1 MAAGKEIRGKIKSV
15 ENTKKITKA
24 IALEALAMIG
34 VDAAGLEEMD
44 RKILKLLIKND
55 APVGL
60 KTIAVAVGEE
70 EGTIE
75 EVYEP
80 YLIQNNS
87 LVCTSRGRKATAKA
101 AKHLGEEPVRD
112 DQARLF

>member
-1 MAAGKEIRGKIKSV
+1 
-15 ENTKKITKA
+15 
-24 IALEALAMIG
+24 MIG

-44 RKILKLLIKND
+44 RKILKVLIRHE

-60 KTIAVAVGEE
+60 KTLAVAVGEE

-80 YLIQNNS
+80 YLIQNHF
-87 LVCTSRGRKATAKA
+87 LVRTSRGRKSTEKA
-101 AKHLGEEPVRD
+101 AQHLGIESSMTKDE
-112 DQARLF
+112 QQRLF